1 MDLNN
6 FKISIVMPCFNRL
19 KLLDKSIKSILN
31 QTYKNFEFIIVDDC
45 SDLETNILLKKYRDS
60 DSRIKVFFNKKNRGP
75 TYSFNKGLYLD
86 KVSSHANFSTIQTG
100 VGSYTM
106 VEGITIG
113 GQNYET
119 MTNYLRFPDRG
130 DSVRQDV
137 IVSSLMYVG
146 SIPL

>member
-75 TYSFNKGLYLD
+75 TYSFNKGLYFAREKIIAGEFAAWKAMMVVQMD
-86 KVSSHANFSTIQTG
+86 KR
-100 VGSYTM
+100 
-106 VEGITIG
+106 
-113 GQNYET
+113 
-119 MTNYLRFPDRG
+119 L
-130 DSVRQDV
+130 
-137 IVSSLMYVG
+137 
-146 SIPL
+146 

>member
-1 MDLNN
+1 MSLKRQNYSWWRFFDKAGDNCN
-6 FKISIVMPCFNRL
+6 FTYNED
-19 KLLDKSIKSILN
+19 LDKWTGTI
-31 QTYKNFEFIIVDDC
+31 
-45 SDLETNILLKKYRDS
+45 
-60 DSRIKVFFNKKNRGP
+60 
-75 TYSFNKGLYLD
+75 YLD

-130 DSVRQDV
+130 DSARQDV
-137 IVSSLMYVG
+137 IVSSLMYTG